1 MSPDAVQPWLTSAAA
16 RAGPGCGP
24 ATRCRWTAPACAG
37 ASWAF
42 VAHVT
47 NGETGE
53 EWVEVVGGRAGDRA
67 VRSFRPDQ
75 LYAASARP
83 GRDPSLADA
92 PGLPLD

>member
-1 MSPDAVQPWLTSAAA
+1 MSPAELQRQTHWAGLLPGDPVQVDGV
-16 RAGPGCGP
+16 RI
-24 ATRCRWTAPACAG
+24 RG

-42 VAHVT
+42 MAHVT
-47 NGETGE
+47 NAESGE
-53 EWVEVVGGRAGDRA
+53 EWVEVVGGSRGDRK

-75 LYAASARP
+75 LYAVSAKP